1 MAKGRKTGGRLKG
14 TPNKVTQDVQALS
27 RGLVEDAGYLDAL
40 RQRLRE
46 GTAGSAV
53 EVMLWSYAFGRAG
66 LESEGG
72 SSFPATITVTF

>member
-1 MAKGRKTGGRLKG
+1 MAKGRKTGGRKAG
-14 TPNKVTQDVQALS
+14 TPNKATQDVQAIT
-27 RGLVEDAGYLDAL
+27 RALVEDAGYLEAL

-46 GTAGSAV
+46 GTVNSTV

-72 SSFPATITVTF
+72 TSLPATITVTF

>member
-1 MAKGRKTGGRLKG
+1 MAKGKKTGGRQKG
-14 TPNKVTQDVQALS
+14 SPNKVTRDVQALT
-27 RGLVEDAGYLDAL
+27 RGLVEDAGYLEAL
-40 RQRLRE
+40 RQRLRD
-46 GTAGSAV
+46 GTVNSAV